1 MPGVLWYR
9 VNGTVSRK
17 KDNALVLLLAGA
29 VILVAYFALTP
40 LCVLL
45 YGSFSDAPPGVA
57 GNFTL
62 ANYARAYLDPEF
74 YPLFWNTI
82 KFASGASLLSFLLGS
97 YLAWICERTNTP
109 LRNLISTSV
118 IVLFIVPG
126 VLETVAWILLLSPK
140 IGLVNLAARQLIGSA
155 DFSINVYSLGGMIWA
170 EAMNLYPLVFLLMS
184 AALRSQDVAMEEAS
198 IACGAGNF
206 VTLRKI
212 TLRLVTPAMLSV
224 LLITFVRGV
233 ESFEVPALIGV
244 RAGIFVF
251 TTKIYSALQR
261 LRPQYGMAGAY
272 AVILLLISVAG
283 VFLYQRLTK
292 AAERFAT
299 ITGKG
304 YRPRRIDL
312 GHWKYLNALF
322 ALGIVGF
329 TAVLP
334 IMNLVWSSLTPYMS
348 VPTVE
353 MIPRLSLKSYQEL
366 LQLPFAQ
373 KAFIN
378 SALLSFLSASA
389 VMLLTSVVAW
399 VTVKSRIRGRS
410 LLDNL
415 AFLPIATPGLVLG
428 VSLLVLYLTLP
439 IPIYGTIWILLIA
452 YVTKYLPYGI
462 RTASASMIQISKE
475 LEEASVASGASW
487 LQTFRKVLLP
497 LLMPGFIAGWIYI
510 AVVSLRELSTSILL
524 YTQESVVLSVLV
536 FDLWESGLY
545 SSVAALGVMMVL
557 FLITVTWA
565 ARRVGARIGYIE

>member
-1 MPGVLWYR
+1 
-9 VNGTVSRK
+9 
-17 KDNALVLLLAGA
+17 LVLLLAGT
-29 VILVAYFALTP
+29 VLLVAYLALTP
-40 LCVLL
+40 LFVLL
-45 YGSFSDAPPGVA
+45 YGSLRDALPGDA

-62 ANYARAYLDPEF
+62 ANYTRAYLDAEF
-74 YPLFWNTI
+74 YPLLWNTI
-82 KFASGASLLSFLLGS
+82 KFAGGSSLLSFLLGS

-109 LRNLISTSV
+109 LRALVSTAV

-126 VLETVAWILLLSPK
+126 ILETVAWILLLSPK
-140 IGLVNLAARQLIGSA
+140 IGLVNLALRELIGSKEFA
-155 DFSINVYSLGGMIWA
+155 LNVYSLGGMIWA
-170 EAMNLYPLVFLLMS
+170 EAVNLYPLVFLLM
-184 AALRSQDVAMEEAS
+184 AAAFRSQDVSMEEAS
-198 IACGAGNF
+198 LTCGAGNW

-212 TLRLVTPAMLSV
+212 TLRLVTPAVLSV
-224 LLITFVRGV
+224 LLITFVRAV

-244 RAGIFVF
+244 RAGVFVF

-283 VFLYQRLTK
+283 VFLYHRLTR
-292 AAERFAT
+292 AAERFTT

-304 YRPRRIDL
+304 YRPRQVDL
-312 GHWKYLNALF
+312 GGWKYLNALF
-322 ALGIVGF
+322 ALVIVTF

-348 VPTVE
+348 VPSAE
-353 MIPRLSLKSYQEL
+353 MISRLSFKSYQDL

-373 KAFIN
+373 RAFIN
-378 SALLSFLSASA
+378 SALLAFLSATA
-389 VMLLTSVVAW
+389 VMLLTSVIAW
-399 VTVKSRIRGRS
+399 ITVKSRLRGRA

-439 IPIYGTIWILLIA
+439 IPVYGTIWLLWIA

-462 RTASASMIQISKE
+462 RAASASMIQIGKE

-487 LQTFRKVLLP
+487 LQTFKKILLP

-524 YTQESVVLSVLV
+524 YTQDSMVLSVLV

-557 FLITVTWA
+557 FLIAVTWA
-565 ARRVGARIGYIE
+565 ARSVGARIGYVD